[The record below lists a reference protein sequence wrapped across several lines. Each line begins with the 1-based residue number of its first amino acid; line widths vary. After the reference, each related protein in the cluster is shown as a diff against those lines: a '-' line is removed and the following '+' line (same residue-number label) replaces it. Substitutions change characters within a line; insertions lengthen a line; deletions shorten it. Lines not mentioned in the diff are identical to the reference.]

1 MGDHNDA
8 DGETDLPDSRVPE
21 PRTKPNRS
29 WLGRNWKKVTGLTAV
44 ASAAAGGGL
53 IGIGKVEGQVSA
65 LVGVGFVLLCI
76 AIVLAIVVVTAVLSA
91 VLFSDRD
98 DPTDR
103 MVRLIDALR
112 GRPQR

>member
-1 MGDHNDA
+1 MGDRNDA
-8 DGETDLPDSRVPE
+8 DGETDLPDGGVPD

-29 WLGRNWKKVTGLTAV
+29 WLGRNWKTVTGLTAA

-53 IGIGKVEGQVSA
+53 IGIGKVEGQISA

-76 AIVLAIVVVTAVLSA
+76 AIVLSIVVLTA
-91 VLFSDRD
+91 VLFSHRD

-103 MVRLIDALR
+103 MVRLINALR